1 VDKLQ
6 ADGIPVSLFIDADLA
21 QIEASVKVKAKFIE
35 LHTGQYAEA
44 DSEASRKQEL
54 AVLLLKGVS
63 RR

>member
-35 LHTGQYAEA
+35 LHTGNMPRQTVKQG
-44 DSEASRKQEL
+44 RKQEL
-54 AVLLLKGVS
+54 SVS
-63 RR
+63 